1 MQINIQVECL
11 FIKDVLKG
19 AETNEIRVK
28 LIKIIEEKFV
38 DEEE

>member
-1 MQINIQVECL
+1 MQVECN

-19 AETNEIRVK
+19 AETNEVRIK
-28 LIKIIEEKFV
+28 LVKIIDEKFV